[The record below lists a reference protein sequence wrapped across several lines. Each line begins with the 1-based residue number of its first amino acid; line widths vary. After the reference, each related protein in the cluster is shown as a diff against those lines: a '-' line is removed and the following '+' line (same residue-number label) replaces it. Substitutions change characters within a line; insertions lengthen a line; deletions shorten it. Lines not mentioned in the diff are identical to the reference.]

1 MSQALQ
7 DRWWVWLPA
16 AFRIYVYVTSAK
28 HYAVQGMR
36 DKDGL
41 STSQKTATPVVVY

>member
-1 MSQALQ
+1 MAAL
-7 DRWWVWLPA
+7 
-16 AFRIYVYVTSAK
+16 RIYVYVTSAK

-41 STSQKTATPVVVY
+41 NTSQKAATPIVVF